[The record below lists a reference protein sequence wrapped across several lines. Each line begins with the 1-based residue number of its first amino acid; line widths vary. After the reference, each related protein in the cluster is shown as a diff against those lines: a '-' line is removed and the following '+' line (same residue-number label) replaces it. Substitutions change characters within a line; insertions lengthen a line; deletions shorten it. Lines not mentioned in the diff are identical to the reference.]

1 MKSYNQLNNIEKAI
15 VDELTQGWYI
25 DGEFS
30 NPTDISS
37 MFMFAADSV
46 NKVDDYS
53 ATPNVN
59 ATDVMGAIV
68 ARYNAAYVSLAPKA
82 RR

>member
-1 MKSYNQLNNIEKAI
+1 MTTYNQLNQIEQAI
-15 VDELTQGWYI
+15 VDDLTKGWYVN
-25 DGEFS
+25 GEFS

-46 NKVDDYS
+46 KGVDDYS

-59 ATDVMGAIV
+59 TTDVMAAIV
-68 ARYNAAYVSLAPKA
+68 SRYNYGVWQTEQVKA
-82 RR
+82 

>member
-1 MKSYNQLNNIEKAI
+1 MTTYNQLNDIEKAI
-15 VDELTQGWYI
+15 VDELTKGWYI

-30 NPTDISS
+30 NPTDVSS

-46 NKVDDYS
+46 NAVEDYS

-59 ATDVMGAIV
+59 ATDVMAAIV
-68 ARYNAAYVSLAPKA
+68 SRYNYAVWLLENKK
-82 RR
+82 

>member
-1 MKSYNQLNNIEKAI
+1 MTHYNELNDIEKAI
-15 VDELTQGWYI
+15 VDELTKGWYI

-30 NPTDISS
+30 NPTDVSS
-37 MFMFAADSV
+37 MFMFAADAV

-59 ATDVMGAIV
+59 ATNVMAAIV
-68 ARYNAAYVSLAPKA
+68 ARYNAAYVSLDP